1 MTDYMVRAIAANE
14 QVRAFAVTAKDLVE
28 YARAA
33 HNTSPIAT
41 AALGRTMCGALMMA
55 DMLKGDDDVL
65 TIQIKGDGPLHS
77 ITVTADNHFQVK
89 GYVGNPSV
97 ILPPE
102 ENGHLN
108 VAEGIGHGTLAVS
121 RDLENGEIY
130 SSAVELSNSEVAGD
144 LTHYFAESEQVPS
157 SVGLG
162 VLMNHDNT
170 VKAAGGFI
178 IQLMPDTDEAVIS
191 KLEENLRTVRPVT
204 EMLSE
209 GMTPEQ
215 MLKTVLDGFDVEI
228 LSSDPVHFVC
238 NCSHERVERA
248 LRLLGPDEL
257 DDMIRDNKPV
267 TLHCQF
273 CEKQYSFTV
282 EELRAIRAQMDAK
295 APQTASN

>member
-1 MTDYMVRAIAANE
+1 MSDYMVRAIAANE

-55 DMLKGDDDVL
+55 DMLKGEDDVITL
-65 TIQIKGDGPLHS
+65 QIKGDGPLRN
-77 ITVTADNHFQVK
+77 ITVTADNHYHVK
-89 GYVGNPSV
+89 GYVGNPAV

-108 VAEGIGHGTLAVS
+108 VAEGIGKGTLAVS

-144 LTHYFAESEQVPS
+144 LTYYFAESEQVPS

-162 VLMNHDNT
+162 VLMEHDNT

-178 IQLMPDTDEAVIS
+178 IQLMPDTDEEVIA
-191 KLEENLRTVRPVT
+191 KLEENLKNIRPVT
-204 EMLSE
+204 DMLSD
-209 GMTPEQ
+209 GMSPEQ
-215 MLKTVLDGFDVEI
+215 MLETVLDGFDVEI
-228 LSSDPVHFVC
+228 LDRHEVEFVC
-238 NCSHERVERA
+238 NCSHDRVERA

-257 DDMIRDNKPV
+257 DDMIRDAKPV

-273 CEKQYSFTV
+273 CEKEYTFSLD
-282 EELRAIRAQMDAK
+282 ELKAIRAGI
-295 APQTASN
+295 

>member
-1 MTDYMVRAIAANE
+1 MSDYMVRAIAANE
-14 QVRAFAVTAKDLVE
+14 QVRAFAVTAKDLVD

-65 TIQIKGDGPLHS
+65 TIQIKGDGPLQH
-77 ITVTADNHFQVK
+77 ITVTADNHCHVK
-89 GYVGNPSV
+89 GYVGNPAV

-108 VAEGIGHGTLAVS
+108 VAGGIGKGTLAVS

-144 LTHYFAESEQVPS
+144 LTYYFAESEQVPS

-162 VLMNHDNT
+162 VLMEHDNT

-178 IQLMPDTDEAVIS
+178 IQLMPDTDEDVVS
-191 KLEENLRTVRPVT
+191 KLEKNLKTVSPVT
-204 EMLSE
+204 DMLSS
-209 GMTPEQ
+209 GMTPEE
-215 MLKTVLDGFDVEI
+215 MLQTVLDGFDVEI
-228 LSSDPVHFVC
+228 LNRQPVEFHC
-238 NCSHERVERA
+238 NCSHDRVERA

-273 CEKQYSFTV
+273 CEKEYTFSV
-282 EELRAIRAQMDAK
+282 PELQTIRSQIG
-295 APQTASN
+295 